1 MNKVLVAG
9 GAGYIGSHV
18 VYELID
24 AGFTV
29 VVVDNLS
36 TGHIDTVIHLAASK
50 AAGESMEDPEKYSKN
65 NIINSIYL
73 INNCLKNNVEKFI
86 FSSTAAVYGY
96 PQYLPIDEK
105 HSLEPVNYYG
115 FTKKIIEEQ
124 LLWYSNLKRIKIA
137 CLRYFNAAGYD
148 SKGRIVKKEKDPANL
163 LPIVME
169 VANNTRKKIEIYG
182 NDYDTPDGTC
192 IRDYIHVKDL
202 AIAHIK
208 SIKALDNHRRLTLN
222 LATGMSYSI
231 LDVINEAEKITGL
244 SIPYKFVDR
253 RSGDP
258 AELYAT
264 SVEAKNILDWKPEF
278 SDLELILDSMWKMY
292 KK

>member
-1 MNKVLVAG
+1 
-9 GAGYIGSHV
+9 
-18 VYELID
+18 
-24 AGFTV
+24 
-29 VVVDNLS
+29 
-36 TGHIDTVIHLAASK
+36 
-50 AAGESMEDPEKYSKN
+50 
-65 NIINSIYL
+65 
-73 INNCLKNNVEKFI
+73 
-86 FSSTAAVYGY
+86 
-96 PQYLPIDEK
+96 
-105 HSLEPVNYYG
+105 
-115 FTKKIIEEQ
+115 
-124 LLWYSNLKRIKIA
+124 
-137 CLRYFNAAGYD
+137 
-148 SKGRIVKKEKDPANL
+148 
-163 LPIVME
+163 ME

-192 IRDYIHVKDL
+192 IRDYIHVKAL